1 MIRPRA
7 QLAAL
12 VACAALIAGPGCGSD
27 EEEAGPGV
35 PRAAA
40 EQLRAELDLVQRRI
54 DGTREMSAPGS
65 CRDIELKSYPD
76 IQEIIDGLPADTD
89 PDVRRAL
96 EESIDRL
103 RELTESE
110 CSELIDEI
118 ERREED
124 SAPDVTPPPA
134 PVQPEPTPEPTP
146 TQTTPREEEEKPEQ
160 EKPKKDDDQDD
171 GGGIGPNG
179 QGPPGQDGGG
189 QPAPPPQGE

>member
-1 MIRPRA
+1 MIRPHA

-12 VACAALIAGPGCGSD
+12 AACAALLAGAGCGSD
-27 EEEAGPGV
+27 EEEPGLGV

-40 EQLRAELDLVQRRI
+40 ERLSAELDLVQQRI
-54 DGTREMSAPGS
+54 DGTREKSAPGS
-65 CRDIELKSYPD
+65 CRDIDSKSYPD

-96 EESIDRL
+96 EQSIDRL
-103 RELTESE
+103 KELTEDE
-110 CSELIDEI
+110 CRELIDEI
-118 ERREED
+118 ERRRQESTPE
-124 SAPDVTPPPA
+124 VTPPPA

-146 TQTTPREEEEKPEQ
+146 TETQPEEKPED
-160 EKPKKDDDQDD
+160 EKPKKDEEQDG

-189 QPAPPPQGE
+189 QPAPPPEGD